1 MKRIAISLKCGESV
15 NLIDQE
21 DTPNEQLLEQLSSLF
36 SINSVSI
43 LKTKTTSV
51 IIRPSDISSIAVED
65 VEDVEVS
72 ETEVKEE
79 DNSLPQKIKSEQPV
93 DIITD
98 MD

>member
-1 MKRIAISLKCGESV
+1 MKRIVISLKCGESV
-15 NLIDQE
+15 NLMDQE
-21 DTPNEQLLEQLSSLF
+21 DMPNEQLLEQLSSLF

-51 IIRPSDISSIAVED
+51 IIRPSDISSIT

-72 ETEVKEE
+72 KTVVKEE
-79 DNSLPQKIKSEQPV
+79 SSSPPQKIESEQPV

-98 MD
+98 ID

>member
-1 MKRIAISLKCGESV
+1 MKRIVISLKCGESI
-15 NLIDQE
+15 NLIDQDE
-21 DTPNEQLLEQLSSLF
+21 TLSQNLLEQLSSLF

-51 IIRPSDISSIAVED
+51 IIRPSDISSISVED
-65 VEDVEVS
+65 IEMEENTTPSQKVE
-72 ETEVKEE
+72 
-79 DNSLPQKIKSEQPV
+79 SEQPV

>member
-65 VEDVEVS
+65 VEVS

-79 DNSLPQKIKSEQPV
+79 TNSPPQKIESEQPV

>member
-21 DTPNEQLLEQLSSLF
+21 DTPKDQLLEQLSSLF

-65 VEDVEVS
+65 IEVS

-79 DNSLPQKIKSEQPV
+79 TKSPSQTIESEQPV

>member
-1 MKRIAISLKCGESV
+1 MNRILISLKCGES
-15 NLIDQE
+15 LHLTDQ
-21 DTPNEQLLEQLSSLF
+21 DDMSQDQLLEQLSSLF

-51 IIRPSDISSIAVED
+51 IIRPSDISSITVEP
-65 VEDVEVS
+65 VEVKQKQLEEKLPPS
-72 ETEVKEE
+72 KDEPDEVE
-79 DNSLPQKIKSEQPV
+79 

>member
-1 MKRIAISLKCGESV
+1 MNRILISLKCGESV
-15 NLIDQE
+15 SLMDKDE
-21 DTPNEQLLEQLSSLF
+21 TPKEQLLEQLSSLF

-51 IIRPSDISSIAVED
+51 IIRPSDISSITVEKID
-65 VEDVEVS
+65 
-72 ETEVKEE
+72 TELKEE
-79 DNSLPQKIKSEQPV
+79 KTSPLPKDEPEQTV

>member
-1 MKRIAISLKCGESV
+1 MKRIVISLKCGESV
-15 NLIDQE
+15 ILIDQE
-21 DTPNEQLLEQLSSLF
+21 ETTKDQLLEQLSSLF

-43 LKTKTTSV
+43 LKTKNTSV

-65 VEDVEVS
+65 VETS
-72 ETEVKEE
+72 KTEIKGEII
-79 DNSLPQKIKSEQPV
+79 SPPQKIEPEPI

>member
-65 VEDVEVS
+65 VEVS

>member
-21 DTPNEQLLEQLSSLF
+21 DMPNEQLLDQLSSLF

-51 IIRPSDISSIAVED
+51 IIRPSDISSITVED
-65 VEDVEVS
+65 VEMS

-79 DNSLPQKIKSEQPV
+79 IVSPPQKIESEQPV

-98 MD
+98 ID